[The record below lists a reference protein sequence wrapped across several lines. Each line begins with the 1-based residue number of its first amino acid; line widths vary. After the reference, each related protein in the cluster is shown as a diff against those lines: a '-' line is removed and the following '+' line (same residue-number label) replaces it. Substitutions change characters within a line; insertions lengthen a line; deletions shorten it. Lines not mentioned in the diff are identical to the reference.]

1 MQSFTYKIEGLKE
14 LDAALGKLPEAT
26 AKKVLQ
32 DVGKKALEPVEKAAR
47 LYARYRTGG
56 LKKSVTVST
65 RLAKNAA
72 SGSTQDRSTVNVYT
86 GSSKQAPHAH
96 MLEFGT
102 SHSSPRPFL
111 RPAWDQ
117 NADKVLE
124 IVKKELAWQINI
136 KARALFGNGPK

>member
-1 MQSFTYKIEGLKE
+1 MRAVTIKVEGLKE

-32 DVGKKALEPVEKAAR
+32 DVGKKALEPVEKSAR

-56 LKKSVTVST
+56 LKKSMTIST

-72 SGSTQDRSTVNVYT
+72 SGSTPDRSTVNVYT
-86 GSSKQAPHAH
+86 GPSKLAPHAH

-102 SHSSPRPFL
+102 SHSTPRPFL

-117 NADKVLE
+117 NADKVLQ
-124 IVKKELAWQINI
+124 IVKDELARSINN
-136 KARALFGNGPK
+136 KARALFSKAIV